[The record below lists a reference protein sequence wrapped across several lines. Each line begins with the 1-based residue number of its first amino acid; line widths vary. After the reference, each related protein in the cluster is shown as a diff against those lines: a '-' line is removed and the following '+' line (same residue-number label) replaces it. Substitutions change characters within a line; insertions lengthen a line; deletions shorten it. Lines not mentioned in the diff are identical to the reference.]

1 MIFNSYEYFTASTE
15 QMLMP
20 PLLMTTLT
28 TTPTTTPIMING
40 FDGDYS
46 AKSRGL
52 IAHFHTLIN
61 THIYSVY
68 SLVFLL
74 KIVACQDP
82 KL

>member
-20 PLLMTTLT
+20 PLPMTTLT
-28 TTPTTTPIMING
+28 TTSTTTPIMING
-40 FDGDYS
+40 LDGDYS

-61 THIYSVY
+61 THTYILST
-68 SLVFLL
+68 
-74 KIVACQDP
+74 P
-82 KL
+82 